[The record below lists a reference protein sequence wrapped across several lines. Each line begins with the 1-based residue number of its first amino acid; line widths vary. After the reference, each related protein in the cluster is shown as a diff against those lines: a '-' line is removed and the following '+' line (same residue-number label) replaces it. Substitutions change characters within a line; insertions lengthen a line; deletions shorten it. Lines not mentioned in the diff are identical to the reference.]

1 MNKIFLDSINGSK
14 ARLIFKDEE
23 FVLPAKLLPKTAK
36 EGDWLT
42 VSFEIDGGKT
52 AAAKKECEELL
63 AELQKR

>member
-42 VSFEIDGGKT
+42 VCFEIDAGKT
-52 AAAKKECEELL
+52 SAAKKECEELL

>member
-42 VSFEIDGGKT
+42 VCFGIDGIKT